1 MIDLVRFDHVY
12 TINLGYVNNRRV
24 IKMRAQDRDKARK
37 ALDKRLNS
45 LRNPEGLAMPPRG
58 WIKAIREA
66 LGMTT
71 RQFARR
77 MGISQPRAV
86 AIEKAEPE
94 QSITLAT
101 LERAA
106 HALDCQLVYALVPRH
121 SLEQTIKDRA
131 LDVARRRLIS
141 TSHSMTLEDQAVD
154 EQGQRAQIARL
165 AEKLIAQPGSKLWE
179 EE

>member
-1 MIDLVRFDHVY
+1 
-12 TINLGYVNNRRV
+12 
-24 IKMRAQDRDKARK
+24 MRAQDRQKARK

-45 LRNPEGLAMPPRG
+45 LRNPEGFAKPPRG

-94 QSITLAT
+94 HSITLET

-106 HALDCQLVYALVPRH
+106 RALDCQLVYALVPRD
-121 SLEQTIKDRA
+121 SLEATVQGRA
-131 LDVARRRLIS
+131 LDLARRRLRA
-141 TSHSMTLEDQAVD
+141 TSHSMALEDQAVG
-154 EQGQRAQIARL
+154 EGGQQEEIRRL
-165 AEKLIAQPGSKLWE
+165 AEKLIAQPGSKLWDE
-179 EE
+179 E